1 MFEAIQ
7 ILAKVVIIAAILL
20 VAAFAALRVWRAD
33 IDLRALVSPQR
44 AVERSAGEAVSW
56 IPTRDASSLYQNGQV
71 VGAVE
76 GISIDEAASTL
87 RFAKVSRALGLDVGK
102 EFEFQKWRLKFERA
116 DSEATIGGLAMQPDR
131 AFGSM
136 VCRIVGTRGAF

>member
-7 ILAKVVIIAAILL
+7 VLAKLVIIAAIFL
-20 VAAFAALRVWRAD
+20 VAGFAALRVWRAD
-33 IDLRALVSPQR
+33 IDLRALLSPHR
-44 AVERSAGEAVSW
+44 AVERSAGDAVSW

-76 GISIDEAASTL
+76 GVSIDEAASTL

-102 EFEFQKWRLKFERA
+102 EFEFQK
-116 DSEATIGGLAMQPDR
+116 
-131 AFGSM
+131 
-136 VCRIVGTRGAF
+136 